1 MNVFVLIK
9 QVPDTEAMLSVK
21 EGNSINKENIK
32 WIISPYDEYALE
44 EALRLKESTDGV
56 IVNAITLGPNKAESA
71 LRSALAM
78 GADNGI
84 HIECDDDLDVS
95 VRAKLLAETIKKE
108 SDPSIVFVG
117 RQAIDD
123 DANQTHILVSE
134 YLDMPITTNITSF
147 KLENGKVIVQRE
159 IEGGDIETIEMNIP
173 CVVTASK
180 VLNTPRYASLMGIM
194 KSKKIPLKKLSLSDF
209 SDISTENKTVSKRLF
224 SPPEKAPGKII
235 EGEPEEMVKE
245 LVRVLKD
252 EAKVL

>member
-21 EGNSINKENIK
+21 DGNSINEDNIK

-44 EALRLKESTDGV
+44 EAIKLKEKESDV
-56 IVNAITLGPNKAESA
+56 IVNVITLGPDRVESA

-84 HIECDDDLDVS
+84 HIECSDDLDIS
-95 VRAKLLAETIKKE
+95 TRARILAEAVKKE
-108 SDPSIVFVG
+108 SDPGIIFIG

-123 DANQTHILVSE
+123 DSNQTHILVSE
-134 YLDMPITTNITSF
+134 YLDLPITTNITSF
-147 KLENGKVIVQRE
+147 KYENGLVIVERE
-159 IEGGDIETIEMNIP
+159 VEGGDIETIEMDTP

-180 VLNTPRYASLMGIM
+180 ALNTPRYASLMGIM
-194 KSKKIPLKKLSLSDF
+194 KAKKIPLKKISLNDLGN
-209 SDISTENKTVSKRLF
+209 ISIDKKTNIKRLF
-224 SPPEKAPGKII
+224 SPPEKAPGRIL
-235 EGEPEEMVKE
+235 EGEPDEMVKE
-245 LVRVLKD
+245 LVKILKD

>member
-21 EGNSINKENIK
+21 NGNSLNEDNIK
-32 WIISPYDEYALE
+32 WIISPYDEHALE
-44 EALRLKESTDGV
+44 EAIKLKEKESDV
-56 IVNAITLGPNKAESA
+56 IVNAVTLGPVRVESA

-84 HIECDDDLDVS
+84 HIECPDDLDIATRS
-95 VRAKLLAETIKKE
+95 GILAEAIKKE
-108 SDPSIVFVG
+108 SDPGIIFIG

-123 DANQTHILVSE
+123 DSNQTHILVSE
-134 YLDMPITTNITSF
+134 YLDLPVTTNITSF
-147 KLENGKVIVQRE
+147 KYENGKVIVERE
-159 IEGGDIETIEMNIP
+159 VEDGDVETIEMATP

-180 VLNTPRYASLMGIM
+180 ALNTPRYASLMGIM
-194 KSKKIPLKKLSLSDF
+194 KAKKIPLKKISLSDLG
-209 SDISTENKTVSKRLF
+209 DISTDKKTNTKRLF
-224 SPPEKAPGKII
+224 APPDKAPGRIL

-245 LVRVLKD
+245 LVKILKD

>member
-21 EGNSINKENIK
+21 EGAGINEDSIK

-44 EALRLKESTDGV
+44 EALKLKENEPEV
-56 IVNAITLGPNKAESA
+56 IVNALTLGPDRVESA

-84 HIECDDDLDVS
+84 HIECAEDIDVAT
-95 VRAKLLAETIKKE
+95 RARMLAEVIKTG
-108 SDPSIVFVG
+108 SDPGLVFIG
-117 RQAIDD
+117 KQAIDD
-123 DANQTHILVSE
+123 DSNQTHILVAE
-134 YLDMPITTNITSF
+134 YLDMPITTNIISF
-147 KLENGKVIVQRE
+147 KLEGDKVTCERE
-159 IEGGDIETIEMNIP
+159 IEDGDVETVEMNIP

-194 KSKKIPLKKLSLSDF
+194 KAKKIPLKKVSLSDLGN
-209 SDISTENKTVSKRLF
+209 ISIEKKTTTKRLF
-224 SPPEKAPGKII
+224 SPPEKAPGRIL

-245 LVRVLKD
+245 LVKILKD